1 MEVYNTETTG
11 SLLNTTV
18 TVYVDDMSL
27 LKLIGGIIIAGIWL
41 IILNKAI

>member
-1 MEVYNTETTG
+1 MEIYNTETSN

-18 TVYVDDMSL
+18 TVFIDDLSL
-27 LKLIGGIIIAGIWL
+27 LKLIGGIVIAGILL